1 MMTSPSERHSLVG
14 PARFWEERRAFQIRF
29 LQSIGLAPD
38 QYLLDLGCGTLRGG
52 IPIIKYLEPNHY
64 YGIECRE
71 HVLREGKQELID
83 AGLQDRLPQL
93 IYIDNFRELDLR
105 RHFEIIWAFSVL
117 IHMTDEILA
126 EALSFVKLHLSPD
139 GSFYAN
145 VNIGQQQDGFWQ
157 GFPLVW
163 RSLNFYEQACLKE
176 GLSLKV
182 MGPLRDFGHV
192 SAGLAPE
199 AQQML
204 RIRQIQ

>member
-1 MMTSPSERHSLVG
+1 MISPSERHSLVG
-14 PARFWEERRAFQIRF
+14 PARFWEVRRTFQIRF

-38 QYLLDLGCGTLRGG
+38 HYLRDLGCGTLRGG
-52 IPIIKYLEPNHY
+52 IPIIKYLEPSHY
-64 YGIECRE
+64 YGIESRE
-71 HVLREGKQELID
+71 HVLREGRQELID
-83 AGLQDRLPQL
+83 AGLQDRSPQL
-93 IYIDNFRELDLR
+93 IHIDNFCGLDLG

-117 IHMTDEILA
+117 IHMTDEILT

-145 VNIGQQQDGFWQ
+145 VNIGRQQDEIWQ
-157 GFPLVW
+157 GFPVVW
-163 RSLNFYEQACLKE
+163 RSLNFYERACLKE

-182 MGPLRDFGHV
+182 TGPLRDFGHV
-192 SAGLAPE
+192 SEVIAPD